1 MLSTKAQFYKV
12 NLMANDK
19 SLPSA
24 IETPEWDNGTMDL
37 KKEKV
42 ELEGKIKDLRE
53 ETVELQFPALCH

>member
-1 MLSTKAQFYKV
+1 MI
-12 NLMANDK
+12 NPRP
-19 SLPSA
+19 LPLKLQNA
-24 IETPEWDNGTMDL
+24 CNGTMDL